1 MLVAIRRNL
10 MEKAVPTYG
19 RWRKMMPHKLNQ
31 PLTSKFDEA
40 LQLASHLH
48 HEQARKGTQIPYVS
62 HVLAVAA
69 IVLDYG
75 GTETQAIA
83 ALLHDAVEDC
93 GGKPT
98 LVKIEA
104 QFGRE
109 VAQIVES
116 CTDSFEEGRKRDWRE
131 RKEEYLQHLRGC
143 DPAGLIVVAADKLH
157 NLTAIERDLG
167 QLGATLWSRF
177 NATPDLQSWYYDSAI
192 EILKERLDNPI
203 VVSLMGIYYQV
214 RPQMTA

>member
-1 MLVAIRRNL
+1 
-10 MEKAVPTYG
+10 
-19 RWRKMMPHKLNQ
+19 
-31 PLTSKFDEA
+31 
-40 LQLASHLH
+40 
-48 HEQARKGTQIPYVS
+48 
-62 HVLAVAA
+62 VLAVAA

-93 GGKPT
+93 GGRPM
-98 LVKIEA
+98 LAKIEA
-104 QFGRE
+104 QFGSE
-109 VAQIVES
+109 VAAIVES
-116 CTDSFEEGRKRDWRE
+116 CTDSFEEGPKRDWNE
-131 RKEEYLQHLRGC
+131 RKEEHLQHLRNC
-143 DPAGLIVVAADKLH
+143 DSASLIVVAADKLH

-177 NATPDLQSWYYDSAI
+177 NATPDLQRWYYNAVI

-203 VVSLMGIYYQV
+203 VVSLMGIYDQV